1 MSHLYIIRHAETGS
15 DKQGLICSEADAKLT
30 HQGIDEAKILGQ
42 VFSSYMLS
50 SIYSSRSS
58 HCLET
63 AQIIAETIG
72 EKVQIN
78 EAFDERKM
86 GAPAGMQAAE
96 FEAIY
101 MDELTARS
109 RLSFYERLFHKV
121 TDGAES
127 DIDLAERVLPALH
140 KVASENL
147 NKDLL
152 IVTHSNIL
160 KLLMVLIGKY
170 DEDSIEI
177 ERGAVLEMKGDGK
190 QLTILSNQG
199 ITGQRASVAEEF

>member
-1 MSHLYIIRHAETGS
+1 M
-15 DKQGLICSEADAKLT
+15 LIFV
-30 HQGIDEAKILGQ
+30 G
-42 VFSSYMLS
+42 
-50 SIYSSRSS
+50 
-58 HCLET
+58 
-63 AQIIAETIG
+63 
-72 EKVQIN
+72 
-78 EAFDERKM
+78 
-86 GAPAGMQAAE
+86 
-96 FEAIY
+96 
-101 MDELTARS
+101 
-109 RLSFYERLFHKV
+109 FYERLFHKI
-121 TDGAES
+121 TDSAES

-140 KVASENL
+140 KISAENL

-199 ITGQRASVAEEF
+199 ITGHRASVAEEF

>member
-1 MSHLYIIRHAETGS
+1 MSHLYIIRHAETEH
-15 DKQGLICSEADAKLT
+15 DKQGLICTETDAKLT
-30 HQGIDEAKILGQ
+30 HQGMDESKILAQ

-50 SIYSSRSS
+50 GIYSSRSS

-63 AQIIAETIG
+63 AQIIADTIG
-72 EKVQIN
+72 QKVHIA

-96 FEAIY
+96 FQAIY

-121 TDGAES
+121 TNGAES
-127 DIDLAERVLPALH
+127 DIDLAERVLPAFH
-140 KVASENL
+140 KISSENL
-147 NKDLL
+147 NKDILV
-152 IVTHSNIL
+152 VTHSNII

-170 DEDSIEI
+170 DEDSIEM

-190 QLTILSNQG
+190 KLTILSNQG
-199 ITGQRASVAEEF
+199 INGQRASVAEEF